1 MRVYLDNNATAP
13 LRPEARAA
21 MLAALETPGN
31 ASSVHGEGRWAR
43 QALDAARRN
52 VAALVSTDPDNVVFT
67 SGGTEANALG
77 ILGAIQAAADAGQR
91 FTRLI
96 VSAIEHDSVLATA
109 KRCEEAYPGLRL
121 AICPVDRAGRISL
134 GDLKQMLME
143 GKGRALVSVMA
154 VNNETGV
161 IQPVAEIAHLAHDHN
176 ALFHCDAVQAA
187 GKIPLAMGSTGA
199 DYLTLSAHKIGGPQG
214 AGAVI
219 RASGAAMRA
228 QLAGGQ
234 QEFGFRPGT
243 QNVAAIAGFGAA
255 ANAVRGIQADTA
267 RRDRFEQ
274 RLKSLCPDAVI
285 FGEGAERVA
294 NTTCI
299 AVANIPAETVLIAL
313 DLDGFAVSAG
323 AACSSGKV
331 VQSHVL
337 SAMGYDASLASS
349 AIRISSGWQTT
360 DSDLDAFAD
369 AWARIIIRA
378 RARTAA

>member
-1 MRVYLDNNATAP
+1 MGERAVLDAIDAMVARFPLDRDRITITGASMGGTGAASIALRHP
-13 LRPEARAA
+13 DRFAAALRPD
-21 MLAALETPGN
+21 TI
-31 ASSVHGEGRWAR
+31 
-43 QALDAARRN
+43 
-52 VAALVSTDPDNVVFT
+52 VA
-67 SGGTEANALG
+67 
-77 ILGAIQAAADAGQR
+77 
-91 FTRLI
+91 
-96 VSAIEHDSVLATA
+96 
-109 KRCEEAYPGLRL
+109 
-121 AICPVDRAGRISL
+121 
-134 GDLKQMLME
+134 
-143 GKGRALVSVMA
+143 SVMA

-161 IQPVAEIAHLAHDHN
+161 IQPVADVARLAHAHN
-176 ALFHCDAVQAA
+176 SLFQCDAVQAA
-187 GKIPLAMGSTGA
+187 GKIPLAMDASGA

-219 RASGAAMRA
+219 RAKGAAMRA

-255 ANAVRGIQADTA
+255 ASTARDIHADAA

-285 FGEGAERVA
+285 FGEGTERVA
-294 NTTCI
+294 NTTCV

-337 SAMGYDASLASS
+337 TAMGYDASLASS

-360 DSDLDAFAD
+360 ERDLDAVAD
-369 AWARIIIRA
+369 AWVRIINRA

>member
-1 MRVYLDNNATAP
+1 
-13 LRPEARAA
+13 
-21 MLAALETPGN
+21 
-31 ASSVHGEGRWAR
+31 
-43 QALDAARRN
+43 
-52 VAALVSTDPDNVVFT
+52 VAALVTAEPDNVVFT
-67 SGGTEANALG
+67 SGGTEANALA
-77 ILGAIQAAADAGQR
+77 LHGAIQAAADAGQR

-109 KRCEEAYPGLRL
+109 KRCEEVYPGLRL
-121 AICPVDRAGRISL
+121 AICPVDRAGRVSL
-134 GDLKQMLME
+134 DDLKQMLMQ
-143 GKGRALVSVMA
+143 GRGRALVSMMA
-154 VNNETGV
+154 VNNESGV
-161 IQPVAEIAHLAHDHN
+161 VQPVADIARLAHAHN
-176 ALFHCDAVQAA
+176 ALLHCDAVQAA
-187 GKIPLAMGSTGA
+187 GKLPLSMEVFGA

-219 RASGAAMRA
+219 RAKGAALRG
-228 QLAGGQ
+228 LLTGGQ

-255 ANAVRGIQADTA
+255 AMSVREIRPDVA

-285 FGEGAERVA
+285 FGEDAERVA

-313 DLDGFAVSAG
+313 DLDGFAVGAG

-337 SAMGYDASLASS
+337 SAMGYDTSLSS
-349 AIRISSGWQTT
+349 AAIRISSGWQTQEK
-360 DSDLDAFAD
+360 DLDAFAD
-369 AWARIIIRA
+369 AWARIINRA

>member
-1 MRVYLDNNATAP
+1 MRIYLDNNATAP

-31 ASSVHGEGRWAR
+31 ASSVHGEGRAAR
-43 QALDAARRN
+43 HALEAARRN
-52 VAALVSTDPDNVVFT
+52 VAALVKADPDNVVFT
-67 SGGTEANALG
+67 SGGTEANALAMH
-77 ILGAIQAAADAGQR
+77 GAIQAAADAGQR
-91 FTRLI
+91 FTRLV

-109 KRCEEAYPGLRL
+109 RRCEQVYPGLRL

-134 GDLKQMLME
+134 DDLKQMLME
-143 GKGRALVSVMA
+143 GKGRALISMMA

-161 IQPVAEIAHLAHDHN
+161 VQPIADIARLAHAHN
-176 ALFHCDAVQAA
+176 SLLHCDAVQAA
-187 GKIPLAMGSTGA
+187 GKIPLSMDVMSA

-214 AGAVI
+214 AGAVV
-219 RASGAAMRA
+219 RAKGVPMQS
-228 QLAGGQ
+228 QLTGGQ

-255 ANAVRGIQADTA
+255 ANAVRDIRQDAA

-285 FGEGAERVA
+285 FGEDAERVP

-331 VQSHVL
+331 VSSHVL
-337 SAMGYDASLASS
+337 SAMGYDTSLSS
-349 AIRISSGWQTT
+349 AAIRISSGWQTREQE
-360 DSDLDAFAD
+360 LDAFAD
-369 AWARIIIRA
+369 AWARIINRA